1 MYITISEAK
10 QHLIIDADF
19 NDDDAIILQYIQAAE
34 EAIANHL
41 DKPLKDCL
49 VNGSLKAN
57 IKSAILLL
65 IGVYYANR
73 EAVTYANARELPFS
87 VKYLL
92 QGDRKFSIG

>member
-19 NDDDAIILQYIQAAE
+19 CDDDAIILQYIQAAE
-34 EAIANHL
+34 EAVANHL

-65 IGVYYANR
+65 LGVYYANR
-73 EAVTYANARELPFS
+73 EAVSYARAIELPFS
-87 VKYLL
+87 VRYLL